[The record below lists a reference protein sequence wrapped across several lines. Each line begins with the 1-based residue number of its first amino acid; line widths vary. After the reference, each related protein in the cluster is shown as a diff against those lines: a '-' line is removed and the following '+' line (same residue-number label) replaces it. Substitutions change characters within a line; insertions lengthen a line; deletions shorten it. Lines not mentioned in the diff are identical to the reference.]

1 MNLKCL
7 FACIGATLC
16 LTGCFSVETAT
27 VKPSNA
33 EHVVMNNYGWKFF
46 DWIPLVCGNASE
58 DAVMECALFR
68 DDVTF
73 EKIQARFTAYAN
85 GRTVEC
91 PVWTP
96 VDHNV
101 ITVFG
106 IPIPYVIT
114 YKEYTLSGTLK

>member
-1 MNLKCL
+1 MNAKSIVVCVGMALSL
-7 FACIGATLC
+7 V
-16 LTGCFSVETAT
+16 GCFSVETAS

-33 EHVVMNNYGWKFF
+33 EHVVMNNYGWKLF

-58 DAVMECALFR
+58 DATMGCAFFR

-73 EKIQARFTAYAN
+73 EKIQSRFAKHAN
-85 GRTVEC
+85 GRTIEC
-91 PVWTP
+91 PAWTP
-96 VDHNV
+96 LDYQV